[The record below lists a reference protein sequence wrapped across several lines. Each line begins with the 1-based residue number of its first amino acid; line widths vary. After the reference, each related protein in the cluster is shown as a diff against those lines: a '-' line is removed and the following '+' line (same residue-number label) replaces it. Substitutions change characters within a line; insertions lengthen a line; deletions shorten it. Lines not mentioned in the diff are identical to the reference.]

1 MDMRLNKNK
10 KFMRIFSFLLL
21 LFSLTFFVSKSYGD
35 DDHNHSDSAAHIH
48 GEAALNIVMAESL
61 LEIEFI
67 SPAYNLVGFEHK
79 ANSSEEN
86 ATVKQAILLLE
97 DPIKIFK
104 LTDAKCELKKTLVDS
119 DLISEEKHHHHDHH
133 HEAKETKSE
142 SHLDFRANYS
152 FFCEQASFPSAI
164 KISLFEYFD
173 NLTKVKSKWISNQK
187 QGYKVLTS
195 NDKSI
200 QF

>member
-1 MDMRLNKNK
+1 MDMRLNKDK
-10 KFMRIFSFLLL
+10 KFTRIFSHLL
-21 LFSLTFFVSKSYGD
+21 LFFCFAFFVSKSYGEE
-35 DDHNHSDSAAHIH
+35 DHNHSDAAAHIH
-48 GEAALNIVMAESL
+48 GEATLNIVMAESL

-86 ATVKQAILLLE
+86 AAAKQAILLLE

-104 LTDAKCELKKTLVDS
+104 LTDANCALKKTTVDS
-119 DLISEEKHHHHDHH
+119 DLMSEEKHHHHDHH
-133 HEAKETKSE
+133 HEAEETKSE

-152 FFCEQASFPSAI
+152 FFCEQASFPSEI

-195 NDKSI
+195 NDESI